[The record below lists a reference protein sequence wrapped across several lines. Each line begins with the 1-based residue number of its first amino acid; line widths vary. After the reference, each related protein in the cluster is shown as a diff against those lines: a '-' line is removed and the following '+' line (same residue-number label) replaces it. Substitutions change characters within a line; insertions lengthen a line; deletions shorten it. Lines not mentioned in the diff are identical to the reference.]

1 MNRIFYLCTVK
12 KTIFF
17 NTPPSLKLNEQD
29 LADWIYECVKDKDAT
44 IKRLN
49 INFIKEYEML
59 KLNQRHLKHDNHTD
73 ILTFSYNDQPIIESE
88 IFISFDR
95 ARENAKAYFET
106 IENETLRLIS
116 HGLLHNFGMKDS
128 TKAMREAMAEE
139 ENNLMR
145 KFHVKHIKNE
155 KTL

>member
-88 IFISFDR
+88 IFISIER
-95 ARENAKAYFET
+95 VRENAKIYSET
-106 IENETLRLIS
+106 IENETLRVVI
-116 HGLLHNFGMKDS
+116 HGVLHCMGYNDKTS
-128 TKAMREAMAEE
+128 EQAKIMRNKEE
-139 ENNLMR
+139 EFISL
-145 KFHVKHIKNE
+145 FHVKQNSHV
-155 KTL
+155 